1 MTIWLRNPRRAGAAA
16 GRWSRACADID
27 IHDDLRHI
35 INAAGREFCAFL
47 DGIVADSARKFHDAV
62 MYFDADGARD
72 DIFTIELRDDVL
84 LYLGIV
90 FHQRQC
96 SSRSPQS
103 CQLFW

>member
-1 MTIWLRNPRRAGAAA
+1 
-16 GRWSRACADID
+16 
-27 IHDDLRHI
+27 
-35 INAAGREFCAFL
+35 
-47 DGIVADSARKFHDAV
+47 